1 MTTEAIESIDPST
14 TALLLMDYQNGIIP
28 MVADPEELLAGARR
42 AIDLIRSRGGT
53 IGYVRVG
60 FADASEIGGSMGKR
74 VGGAAAPVQFHADHT
89 NTQIHADVA
98 PQEGDIVVRK
108 NRVGPFGSTDLHEQ
122 LQARGIDTLLL
133 AGISTSGVVLSTV
146 RDAHDRDYR
155 LIVLADLCAD
165 RDTEVHEVLIG
176 KVFPHQAEVI
186 NAAELHTLLPEGG
199 GPPVAS

>member
-74 VGGAAAPVQFHADHT
+74 ISNPIIVPQCSLALGHAA
-89 NTQIHADVA
+89 
-98 PQEGDIVVRK
+98 
-108 NRVGPFGSTDLHEQ
+108 
-122 LQARGIDTLLL
+122 
-133 AGISTSGVVLSTV
+133 
-146 RDAHDRDYR
+146 
-155 LIVLADLCAD
+155 
-165 RDTEVHEVLIG
+165 
-176 KVFPHQAEVI
+176 KVTRSNSF
-186 NAAELHTLLPEGG
+186 LTYL
-199 GPPVAS
+199 